1 MSYSW
6 NTNPVQTS
14 QTITVSNAGI
24 YTVTIT
30 NATNCSKTKTFTVT
44 ASGIATIEDIIIND
58 FQENNLATIQ
68 IATSSLGIYE
78 FSLDGTNYQS
88 SPVFSNLTEGE
99 YTVFVKDT
107 KGCGVVSKSFYI
119 LDYPKFFTPNGDGF
133 NDFWYI
139 KNLNK
144 RNLQN
149 STLKIFDRYG
159 KFIFEINA
167 QNQVWDG
174 TSNGKMLPSSD
185 YWFNLEL
192 VSKKIIKGHFTLK
205 R

>member
-1 MSYSW
+1 L
-6 NTNPVQTS
+6 T
-14 QTITVSNAGI
+14 
-24 YTVTIT
+24 
-30 NATNCSKTKTFTVT
+30 
-44 ASGIATIEDIIIND
+44 TIE
-58 FQENNLATIQ
+58 
-68 IATSSLGIYE
+68 IAASSLGIYE

-88 SPVFSNLTEGE
+88 SPIFSNLTEGE

-107 KGCGVVSKSFYI
+107 KGCGVVSKSFHI

-174 TSNGKMLPSSD
+174 TSNGKSLPSSD
-185 YWFNLEL
+185 YWFSFEL
-192 VSKKIIKGHFTLK
+192 VSGKTINGHFTLK